1 MAFVAKGCSL
11 KQAAANSV
19 AFKFN
24 TKARLSVQSVIDEVS
39 EGDGCR
45 SYALMRSSNLHQTEP
60 PPNRSLYLYERFC
73 SQIVSFYN
81 ISLSYSVVVFVLSP
95 FLPLFI
101 SLFISIYLLNELKDA
116 LMEICLENGV
126 DDYELRSEVDG
137 CPLSPQQEGQVRF
150 CI

>member
-45 SYALMRSSNLHQTEP
+45 SYALMRSSDLHQAELYISMSVL
-60 PPNRSLYLYERFC
+60 PPN
-73 SQIVSFYN
+73 
-81 ISLSYSVVVFVLSP
+81 
-95 FLPLFI
+95 
-101 SLFISIYLLNELKDA
+101 SIIL
-116 LMEICLENGV
+116 
-126 DDYELRSEVDG
+126 
-137 CPLSPQQEGQVRF
+137 
-150 CI
+150 